1 MRYANTPKS
10 HKGVGVEPLCGTL
23 AGDAKVLVCDSEHR
37 AEIHIHDKAQL
48 QEVINLLRHASII
61 NGWGAVK

>member
-1 MRYANTPKS
+1 MRYANSKHS
-10 HKGVGVEPLCGTL
+10 HKGLGVEPRG
-23 AGDAKVLVCDSEHR
+23 GSVLIEDEEAR
-37 AEIHIHDKAQL
+37 NQFHIRDKDQL